1 MKNLIVTRKTKSYKI
16 KNMYLSLDS
25 DVLIHEA
32 EMNITNSVIDGRQK
46 RFLDS
51 AAILLFE
58 EFNEE
63 ITFTF
68 SLVIK
73 RGQLLYIEEN
83 QTLATTIET
92 RREGKNIKSDVF
104 IDSVII
110 TGEVGDIY
118 TVDISLTAVGQVHY
132 N

>member
-1 MKNLIVTRKTKSYKI
+1 
-16 KNMYLSLDS
+16 MYLSLDS